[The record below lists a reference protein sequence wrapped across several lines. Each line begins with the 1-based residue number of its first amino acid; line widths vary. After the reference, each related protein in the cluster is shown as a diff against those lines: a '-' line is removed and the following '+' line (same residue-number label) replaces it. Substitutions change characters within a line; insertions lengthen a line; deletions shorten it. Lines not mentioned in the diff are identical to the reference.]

1 MYTYYICRTDY
12 FVFKQE
18 LPVRFANIM
27 KEINLLPAALLQMP
41 SVQELQVSKKR
52 EIFCFI
58 DLHHVNRSHK
68 TEVMTIN
75 FVKCHFHMHL
85 WNNLLMGI

>member
-1 MYTYYICRTDY
+1 
-12 FVFKQE
+12 
-18 LPVRFANIM
+18 M

-58 DLHHVNRSHK
+58 DLHHVKPKSLNRSYDYQFCEMPSMEQFTNGHLK
-68 TEVMTIN
+68 ILKVIFEKNLQNHYFTFMTL
-75 FVKCHFHMHL
+75 VKK
-85 WNNLLMGI
+85 NTY

>member
-1 MYTYYICRTDY
+1 MLDNYAQFNPVPLSIGQFLEFGQRGLEPESYH
-12 FVFKQE
+12 FLKKE

-52 EIFCFI
+52 EFFCFI
-58 DLHHVNRSHK
+58 DLHHVKPKS
-68 TEVMTIN
+68 
-75 FVKCHFHMHL
+75 
-85 WNNLLMGI
+85 